1 MKYLLLLT
9 LLLFSCKTSRDIQ
22 KEKTDSTGLS
32 IILNKDYHFADSN
45 KHSTTDSNYFRI
57 TITKF
62 NYDSALKTSYKTE
75 EQTIEKGKVIKEDKS
90 TYKNIDSSTYLK
102 KDSSAIKEEKIVK
115 KFDSKVSGFN
125 YFLFLISIGL
135 LAVVW
140 YAKSKL

>member
-1 MKYLLLLT
+1 M
-9 LLLFSCKTSRDIQ
+9 
-22 KEKTDSTGLS
+22 S
-32 IILNKDYHFADSN
+32 IILNKDYQFVDSS
-45 KHSTTDSNYFRI
+45 KQLISDSNYFKL